1 MQLEKTLN
9 GELLRAVI
17 SMPASGYISGQAI
30 PITIDID
37 NASNVQI
44 KRIKVALKRKE
55 MYIYGKFEN
64 IENSEKLT
72 GVLIGGV
79 AAKSSKK
86 MRQLFVVP
94 PLQPT
99 YNIGDCISWF
109 YELEVRSMKN
119 KTQQLKN

>member
-1 MQLEKTLN
+1 MEKTVN

-64 IENSEKLT
+64 IENS
-72 GVLIGGV
+72 
-79 AAKSSKK
+79 
-86 MRQLFVVP
+86 
-94 PLQPT
+94 
-99 YNIGDCISWF
+99 
-109 YELEVRSMKN
+109 
-119 KTQQLKN
+119 